1 MGMKIGVFGVLTDRG
16 IRIDELAREVEARG
30 FDSLWLGEH
39 SHVPVAVAS
48 HPREDGAPLPDFYRR
63 LPDPFVQ
70 LGAAAAVTKRIG
82 LGTAV
87 SIIPEHDPIM
97 LAKQAATLDY
107 ISGGR
112 FRFGVGYGWNA
123 LEMKH
128 HGVDVRDKRAVFR
141 EKLLAMRS
149 LWEQEEASFDGRF
162 VKFEPSFAWPKPVQK
177 RLPVL
182 IGAEAGPKTVTD
194 ILELTEGW
202 LPMDLRGGGD
212 RLPAQLALLRQ
223 RLKDAGDPSR
233 TLDVTL
239 LDPLLAFKDHE
250 PDDFRS
256 RLPSLRGR
264 RLVDEHGLSGL
275 VIGIPYFDRDR
286 ALRHL
291 DAAAAHFLQ

>member
-1 MGMKIGVFGVLTDRG
+1 VFGTLTDRG

-48 HPREDGAPLPDFYRR
+48 HPREDGRPLPDFYKR

-70 LGAAAAVTKRIG
+70 LGAAAAVTSRIT

-87 SIIPEHDPIM
+87 CLIVEHDPIM
-97 LAKQAATLDY
+97 LAKQVATLDH
-107 ISGGR
+107 IADGR
-112 FRFGVGYGWNA
+112 FKFGVGYGWNA

-128 HGVDVRDKRAVFR
+128 HGVDVKDKREVFR

-149 LWEQEEASFDGRF
+149 LWEQEIASYHGRF
-162 VKFEPSFAWPKPVQK
+162 VQFEDSYAWPKPVQK

-182 IGAEAGPKTVTD
+182 IGAEAGPKTVND
-194 ILELTEGW
+194 IVELAEGW
-202 LPMDLRGGGD
+202 IPMDLRGGGE
-212 RLPAQLALLRQ
+212 RLPAQLALLRR
-223 RLKDAGDPSR
+223 RLEEAGTPHR
-233 TLDVTL
+233 TLDLTL
-239 LDPLLAFKDHE
+239 LDPLLAFSDHE
-250 PDDFRS
+250 PDEFKR
-256 RLPSLRGR
+256 RLPTLRGPS
-264 RLVDEHGLSGL
+264 LVEQHGLSGL

-291 DAAAAHFLQ
+291 DAAAAHFLA